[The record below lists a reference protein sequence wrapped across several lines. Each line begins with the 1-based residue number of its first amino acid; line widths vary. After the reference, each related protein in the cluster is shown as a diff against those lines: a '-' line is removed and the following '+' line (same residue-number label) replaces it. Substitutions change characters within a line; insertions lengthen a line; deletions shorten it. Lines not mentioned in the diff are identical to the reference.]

1 MDALRTLAADAGV
14 VVAVA
19 GAVGD
24 TLVDGT
30 AMLRIYGAAPV
41 DETAL
46 KKTFSLGVERT
57 FEQDPKYAL
66 RLLVDIAIRALS
78 PAINDPTTA
87 VQALDQIED
96 LLLRLGR
103 RRLDIGQ
110 IRDGSG
116 ALRVVVPM
124 PTWDDFIVLAFDE
137 IRYCGATSV
146 QVMRRMR
153 ALAADLIQA
162 LPPERHPA
170 LLRYRERL
178 DATIAK
184 SFGDAEDKKDALVE
198 DRQGL
203 GVPRTR

>member
-1 MDALRTLAADAGV
+1 MVRVYAARPIDEVPLKAAIAL
-14 VVAVA
+14 
-19 GAVGD
+19 GA
-24 TLVDGT
+24 
-30 AMLRIYGAAPV
+30 
-41 DETAL
+41 
-46 KKTFSLGVERT
+46 ERT
-57 FEQDPKYAL
+57 FEQDPKYAI

-78 PAINDPTTA
+78 PAVNDPTTA

-116 ALRVVVPM
+116 ASRVVVPM
-124 PTWDDFIVLAFDE
+124 PTWDDFLALAFDE

-153 ALAADLIQA
+153 ALASDLTQA
-162 LPPERHPA
+162 LGPDRHAA
-170 LLRYRERL
+170 LTRYRDRL
-178 DATIAK
+178 DASIAT
-184 SFGDAEDKKDALVE
+184 SFSDVDDKKDASIE